1 MSINLLKRQLTKC
14 SKKFLLSHSTGVQT
28 ILTGRSK
35 STENLTLKFL
45 FDLSKNTVNF
55 ELKQNMSP

>member
-1 MSINLLKRQLTKC
+1 MQQEI
-14 SKKFLLSHSTGVQT
+14 LLSHSTGVQT

>member
-1 MSINLLKRQLTKC
+1 MQQEILLN
-14 SKKFLLSHSTGVQT
+14 HSTGVQT
-28 ILTGRSK
+28 ILTERSK

-45 FDLSKNTVNF
+45 FDLSKNTVNI

>member
-1 MSINLLKRQLTKC
+1 MQQEIL
-14 SKKFLLSHSTGVQT
+14 FSHSTGVQT

-55 ELKQNMSP
+55 ELKQNVTIVTYQLPRLNI